1 MSKHTSKRKPKPASR
16 IGRTSSPKASSSK
29 SAFNSNT
36 SYQPSSLVMI
46 TTVPGACD
54 EHNHLTSHLAA
65 EYLDQTSMLSL
76 ITHAPSN
83 SPNHLAQGCLVHHP
97 ELESFL
103 GTPEDLDQAPQ
114 PFSYSTFNSLHDLDV
129 ENHYSLLHFAVGSTN
144 LRARVHNSVEESIKA
159 HITAMKARLEDFD
172 ALFYKD

>member
-1 MSKHTSKRKPKPASR
+1 
-16 IGRTSSPKASSSK
+16 
-29 SAFNSNT
+29 
-36 SYQPSSLVMI
+36 MI